1 MAPVHTM
8 SCVMGEEP
16 ELREPLSFIMGGE
29 YASPFF
35 PEGDTISVCCIYILE
50 KKKSRT
56 KNNQCLAHR
65 KWRYTRDPPRSDN
78 HIVILSFLVTD
89 SQEQV

>member
-35 PEGDTISVCCIYILE
+35 PEGDTISVCCIYIIEKNSLE
-50 KKKSRT
+50 QRT
-56 KNNQCLAHR
+56 ISALLTGSGDTPETHQE
-65 KWRYTRDPPRSDN
+65 
-78 HIVILSFLVTD
+78 VTTI
-89 SQEQV
+89 